1 MDPPWYT
8 DGARGAHLLSAAR
21 EAGLE
26 SLVAKRL
33 THQYR
38 LGQRSRE
45 WIKTALE
52 RTTEAIISVPR

>member
-38 LGQRSRE
+38 LGQRV
-45 WIKTALE
+45 TAMT
-52 RTTEAIISVPR
+52 RGDGGM